1 MNILL
6 DECVDARLANEI
18 VGHVVTTVP
27 QRGWDGMKDGPLLQL
42 AALEFD
48 VFITVDSNLPFQ
60 QNLSKFDLR
69 IVILKAPGNR
79 LADLKLLVP
88 QLQRL
93 LPHLTSHTATTIS
106 QETT

>member
-6 DECVDARLANEI
+6 DECVDARLASEI

-48 VFITVDSNLPFQ
+48 VFITVDSNVPFQ
-60 QNLSKFDLR
+60 QNLAKFDLR
-69 IVILKAPGNR
+69 IVILKAPSNR

-88 QLQRL
+88 ELQRVL
-93 LPHLTSHTATTIS
+93 LNIS
-106 QETT
+106 FSEIITVSLEKS